1 MLELSKLISDIVPEL
16 LPHRA
21 NFAFDVMS
29 IAVII
34 ESSELPVGEKMFA
47 VICGIQAWSSL
58 VLAEETN

>member
-1 MLELSKLISDIVPEL
+1 MLEFSKFISDIVPEL
-16 LPHRA
+16 VPDRA
-21 NFAFDVMS
+21 NFPFDVMS

-34 ESSELPVGEKMFA
+34 ESSESPVGDKIFA